1 MGDWLIIQC
10 EKGEDPQL
18 SKFIQANPLLDMT
31 MRTILAKYLNLSN
44 MSLEKWIEAY
54 CNAKGECSQVQVKGD
69 WSAKIDKMFFLL
81 S

>member
-10 EKGEDPQL
+10 EKGEDPRL

-31 MRTILAKYLNLSN
+31 MRTILAKYLNLSY

-54 CNAKGECSQVQVKGD
+54 RNAKGECSQVHVKV
-69 WSAKIDKMFFLL
+69 A
-81 S
+81 